1 MSAMVETRGRVIALH
16 DGLAEIRVAAASA
29 CASCRTRS
37 VCGSGQERSLQIPA
51 PAHAVVGD
59 TVSLQLPQDS
69 FSLGMLIG
77 YLLPALSMLL
87 GAALLSSGGDA
98 LAALGAALG
107 LACGLALARLLHRL
121 LLGDRLHMA
130 ATLTCSPHPFPGET
144 P

>member
-16 DGLAEIRVAAASA
+16 DGLADVRVAAASA
-29 CASCRTRS
+29 CASCRTRN
-37 VCGSGQERSLQIPA
+37 VCGSGHERSLQIPA

-77 YLLPALSMLL
+77 YLLPAVTLLL

-98 LAALGAALG
+98 FAALGAGLG
-107 LACGLALARLLHRL
+107 LALGLALARLLHRR
-121 LLGDRLHMA
+121 LLGDRLQA
-130 ATLTCSPHPFPGET
+130 VATLTCSSHPFPGDT